1 MKAKNTISVQKSWNL
16 VADIGGTNAR
26 FAVHDI
32 SNDELAEIFV
42 LSVKQQP
49 DFIAALEHVL
59 DQIRQLGQWQSS
71 PSAVCL
77 AVACPVDQDLISFT
91 NSNWQFSKAALGEL
105 FGPIALEVINDFSAV
120 AHTIANLNPDE
131 WHQIGGDQPVADKPI
146 AILGAGTGL
155 GVCTLVPFGK
165 QYIVVD
171 GEGGHI
177 DFAPV
182 NEREMGIL
190 RVLKTR
196 FQRVSVERLLSGAGI
211 VNIYQALCTL
221 DQASIVHQSAQ
232 EVTEAAL
239 NSAEEKALEAL
250 SVFCQI
256 LGSTASN
263 LALINGAKGGVYIAG
278 GIVPRFLD
286 FVVNSDLRQRFDD
299 KGRFSRYV
307 ESIPLRVLLKNQPGL
322 HGAMQKIKAG
332 QI

>member
-120 AHTIANLNPDE
+120 AHTIAHLNPDE

>member
-1 MKAKNTISVQKSWNL
+1 MLELKNWNL

-32 SNDELAEIFV
+32 SNDDLAEIFV

-59 DQIRQLGQWQSS
+59 HQIEHLKQWQPQ

-77 AVACPVDQDLISFT
+77 AVACPVDQDLIQFT
-91 NSNWQFSKAALGEL
+91 NSDWQFSKAGLGEL
-105 FGPIALEVINDFSAV
+105 FGPIDVEVINDFSAV
-120 AHTIANLNPDE
+120 AHTIPHLKPDE

-155 GVCTLVPFGK
+155 GVCTLVPFG
-165 QYIVVD
+165 QHYIVVD

-182 NEREMGIL
+182 NEREMDIL
-190 RVLKTR
+190 KVLKTR

-211 VNIYQALCTL
+211 VNIYQALCHL
-221 DQASIVHQSAQ
+221 DAVSGVHWSAR

-239 NSAEEKALEAL
+239 NGVDEMALEAL

-286 FVVNSDLRQRFDD
+286 FVVNSDLRKRFDD

-322 HGAMQKIKAG
+322 HGAMQKIKAS
-332 QI
+332 QS

>member
-1 MKAKNTISVQKSWNL
+1 MKAQKTGTVQKSWNL

-32 SNDELAEIFV
+32 SNDELAEMFV
-42 LSVKQQP
+42 LSVKQHP
-49 DFIAALEHVL
+49 DFIAALKYVL
-59 DQIRQLGQWQSS
+59 HQIEQLKQWMPQ

-77 AVACPVDQDLISFT
+77 AVACPVDQDLIRFT
-91 NSNWQFSKAALGEL
+91 NSDWQFSRAGLGEM
-105 FGPIALEVINDFSAV
+105 FGPITLEVINDFSAV
-120 AHTIANLNPDE
+120 AHTIPHLNPDE
-131 WHQIGGDQPVADKPI
+131 WHQIGGDQPVTDKPVV
-146 AILGAGTGL
+146 ILGAGTGL
-155 GVCTLVPFGK
+155 GVCTLVPFGQ

-182 NEREMGIL
+182 NEREMDIL

-221 DQASIVHQSAQ
+221 DQTTIVHESAQ

-239 NSAEEKALEAL
+239 NSGDQKALEAL
-250 SVFCQI
+250 SVFCQV

-286 FVVNSDLRQRFDD
+286 FVVNSDLRKRFDD
-299 KGRFSRYV
+299 KGRFKAYV

-322 HGAMQKIKAG
+322 HGAMQKIKAH
-332 QI
+332 QV

>member
-1 MKAKNTISVQKSWNL
+1 MNEEKAIPVQKSWNL

-32 SNDELAEIFV
+32 SNDVLAEVFV

-59 DQIRQLGQWQSS
+59 YQIGQLSQWQLS

-77 AVACPVDQDLISFT
+77 AVACPVDQDLIQFT
-91 NSNWQFSKAALGEL
+91 NSDWKFSKIRLGQM
-105 FGPIALEVINDFSAV
+105 FGSVPLEVINDFSAV
-120 AHTIANLNPDE
+120 AHTIPHLNPDE
-131 WHQIGGDQPVADKPI
+131 WHQIGGDQPVADKPV

-155 GVCTLVPFGK
+155 GVCTLVPVG
-165 QYIVVD
+165 QHYIVVD

-182 NEREMGIL
+182 NQREMDIL
-190 RVLKTR
+190 KVLKTR
-196 FQRVSVERLLSGAGI
+196 FKRVSVERLLSGAGI

-221 DQASIVHQSAQ
+221 DQASMVHESAQ

-239 NSAEEKALEAL
+239 NSGDEKALEAL

-286 FVVNSDLRQRFDD
+286 FVVNSDLRKRFDD
-299 KGRFSRYV
+299 KGRFRAYV

-322 HGAMQKIKAG
+322 HGAMQKIKNRQA
-332 QI
+332 